1 MWTTKKTRRWTT
13 LRRNS
18 LNLDE
23 FSVELVRSSE
33 DRPGGRRLLARDA
46 VGALELV
53 GEEFDAL
60 GRTIRS
66 RKLAI
71 VPAHLDHFAGMLTDT
86 TCLSDRHE
94 VSLDE
99 PIYRYKILVKW
110 EGVHRVLSFLSRP
123 TPEDPRGKVEFR
135 IRLSPLEARRLAR
148 LAERCVSNGHASAR
162 LETVIARLERIVER
176 LEKIVSKP
184 K

>member
-1 MWTTKKTRRWTT
+1 MSPLTKA
-13 LRRNS
+13 S
-18 LNLDE
+18 LNTDVL
-23 FSVELVRSSE
+23 SVEFVRASE
-33 DRPGGRRLLARDA
+33 TCPGGRRLLARDG
-46 VGALELV
+46 VGVLHLV

-60 GRTIRS
+60 GRTVRS
-66 RKLAI
+66 RRLAI
-71 VPAHLDHFAGMLTDT
+71 VPAHLDHFAGMLMDA

-135 IRLSPLEARRLAR
+135 IRLSPLEARRLAK
-148 LAERCVSNGHASAR
+148 LAERCVSAAHFAAVLS
-162 LETVIARLERIVER
+162 
-176 LEKIVSKP
+176 KIG
-184 K
+184 